1 MHGSNLGY
9 QIMKTTKN
17 ILTIIACCAGLI
29 GSAYAA
35 NGMSG
40 TASVNITSDTAATA
54 KNMAMSDAR
63 RQIIGDVLRQ
73 YTDNVQLAPVLKKAS
88 GSELTNLIS
97 SSSIENEQT
106 SDTTYSA
113 NISMTLDTNAA
124 RTWLDSNKIKHWL
137 PGGETVVA
145 TFETTIQLQ
154 NGLSEWIEINRIARN
169 EQINFITKNIHGN
182 KIIIEIP
189 SSKRGAFTIAVRE
202 SGWRYKNDNNNLQ
215 IWK

>member
-1 MHGSNLGY
+1 
-9 QIMKTTKN
+9 MKTTRN
-17 ILTIIACCAGLI
+17 LFTIVALCAGLI
-29 GSAYAA
+29 GSAFGA

-54 KNMAMSDAR
+54 KNIAMSDAR

-73 YTDNVQLAPVLKKAS
+73 YTDNAQLNPVLKNAS

-97 SSSIENEQT
+97 ASSIENEQT

-113 NISMTLDTNAA
+113 NISMTIDTNAA
-124 RTWLDSNKIKHWL
+124 RTWLDSNHVKHWL
-137 PGGETVVA
+137 PGGEVA
-145 TFETTIQLQ
+145 ISTFNTTITLK
-154 NGLSEWIEINRIARN
+154 NGLSEWIELNRIARN

-182 KIIIEIP
+182 KIVIEIP

-202 SGWRYKNDNNNLQ
+202 SGWRYKNDNNDLQ